1 MIIISTAYP
10 RKPNMASMFIDTFYY
25 LSLMSRNDS
34 DRERTIELSRHLTAD
49 TVTTAWVLT
58 EVADAMSL
66 PLHRELFVR
75 LHNALRSDAHVK
87 ILGASEELFERGMGL
102 YANRV
107 DKAWSLTDC
116 ISFCVMTELGI
127 TDALTADH
135 HFEQA
140 GFRALLK

>member
-1 MIIISTAYP
+1 
-10 RKPNMASMFIDTFYY
+10 MASMFIDTFYY